1 MGLTKRQ
8 KLAIENLFHKTEEEV
23 AALVGVS
30 MDIMRR
36 WKSQPEFAAALCARA
51 REIRNAAVRILSM
64 SSLTAAE
71 KLKALVD
78 AGGPGGK
85 ADPKTLL
92 DILKASGLFDA
103 AAEPTEDVSLEQL
116 IAEAV
121 RLGRTED
128 ADGDDNSP
136 KPN

>member
-8 KLAIENLFHKTEEEV
+8 NLAIESLFHKTEEEV
-23 AALVGVS
+23 AALIGVQRETL
-30 MDIMRR
+30 RR

-71 KLKALVD
+71 KLKALID
-78 AGGPGGK
+78 ASGPGNK
-85 ADPKTLL
+85 ADPKMLL
-92 DILKASGLFDA
+92 DTLKASGLFDV